1 MPTWNCK
8 NCDMPMTL
16 VEHDTNVTCPHCG
29 KKMVEVS
36 DWTLE
41 QITN

>member
-8 NCDMPMTL
+8 NCNMPMTL
-16 VEHDTNVTCPHCG
+16 VENITNVACPHCG

-36 DWTLE
+36 D
-41 QITN
+41 